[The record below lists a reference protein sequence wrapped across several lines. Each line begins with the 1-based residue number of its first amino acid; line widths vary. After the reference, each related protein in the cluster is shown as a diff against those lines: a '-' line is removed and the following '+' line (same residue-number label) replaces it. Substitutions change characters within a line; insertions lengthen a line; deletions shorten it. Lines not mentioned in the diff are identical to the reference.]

1 MSDQIDNHNSV
12 KIVIHGHQYPISANG
27 DEEYIRSVAA
37 YVDDRMSMLK
47 KKAPSNTL
55 IRLAVLAALNIT
67 DELFALRNE
76 NKSLIKELA
85 DKTKRMSDNLDK
97 ALIGKR

>member
-1 MSDQIDNHNSV
+1 MSEQGDNHTSLN
-12 KIVIHGHQYPISANG
+12 IVIHGQQYPITANG
-27 DEEYIRSVAA
+27 DEEYVRKVAA

-47 KKAPSNTL
+47 NKAPANTL

-76 NKSLIKELA
+76 NKSLMKELA
-85 DKTKRMSDNLDK
+85 EKTERMSHSLDK
-97 ALIGKR
+97 ALIEK